1 MIHWIYKETIM
12 IIIMEPKSTEAQA
25 QKVIELLK
33 SSGFDIRYKK
43 GEIYTVID
51 AIGDKTT
58 LTPDRIYALD
68 GVKEVKIIREPFR
81 LASRDRKQEDTVIE
95 FKNGVK
101 IGGNNK
107 PVIMAGPCSIE
118 DYEGLLEVA
127 EAAKEMGCQ
136 FLRGGAFKPR
146 TSPYDFQGYGEK
158 ALKYIRQAADET
170 GLLTVSEVMDA
181 SDLDM
186 MCDYIDVLQIG
197 ARNVQNFKL
206 LHAVGKCNKPVIL
219 KRGLSSTIREFL
231 LAAEHIL
238 YNGNPN
244 VILCERGIRSFDSA
258 FTRNVMDI
266 ASIPVIKR
274 ISHLPIII
282 DPSHGTGQRYLIEPM
297 AKAGLVVGA
306 DGVMIEVHQNPE
318 KALSDGKQS
327 LPIPMF
333 KDVMKRLNQMT
344 DRLHYEKAQLSAN
357 VK

>member
-1 MIHWIYKETIM
+1 M
-12 IIIMEPKSTEAQA
+12 IIIMEPKATEAQA
-25 QKVIELLK
+25 QKVIDLLK
-33 SSGFDIRYKK
+33 ESGFDIRYKK

-58 LTPDRIYALD
+58 LTPDRLYALD

-81 LASRDRKQEDTVIE
+81 LASRDRKPEDTVIE
-95 FKNGVK
+95 FSNGVK

-107 PVIMAGPCSIE
+107 PVAMVGPCSIE
-118 DYEGLLEVA
+118 DFDGLLEVA
-127 EAAKEMGCQ
+127 TAAKEMGCE

-158 ALKYIRQAADET
+158 ALKYMRQAADET

-219 KRGLSSTIREFL
+219 KRGLASTIREFL

-244 VILCERGIRSFDSA
+244 VILCERGIRSFDSS

-266 ASIPVIKR
+266 ASIPVIKKL
-274 ISHLPIII
+274 SHLPIII

-333 KDVMKRLNQMT
+333 KEVMGRLNKLTEGLQ
-344 DRLHYEKAQLSAN
+344 YEKSQLSAN
-357 VK
+357 IK